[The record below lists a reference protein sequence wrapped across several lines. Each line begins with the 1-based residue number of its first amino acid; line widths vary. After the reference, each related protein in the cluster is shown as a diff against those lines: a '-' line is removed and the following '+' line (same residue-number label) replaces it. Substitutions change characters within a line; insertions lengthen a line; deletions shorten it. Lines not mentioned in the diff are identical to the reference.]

1 MNLLPSTV
9 VVIKCADPGSLRNG
23 RRTIS
28 SLNVGGTVTYYCNS
42 GYRLVGDSSRRCTS
56 DGRGGAY
63 WSGSLPRCE
72 GGRGV
77 WVGSSC
83 VQWVWSTVYRIWVQ
97 SSCEQHVGVAC
108 IEWVWSGYVL
118 YGCGI
123 R

>member
-72 GGRGV
+72 GRRGM
-77 WVGSSC
+77 WVESSC
-83 VQWVWSTVYRIWVQ
+83 VQCVWVWPTE
-97 SSCEQHVGVAC
+97 SCVVVVGVVYLFVVC
-108 IEWVWSGYVL
+108 EIFRYVMM
-118 YGCGI
+118 
-123 R
+123 